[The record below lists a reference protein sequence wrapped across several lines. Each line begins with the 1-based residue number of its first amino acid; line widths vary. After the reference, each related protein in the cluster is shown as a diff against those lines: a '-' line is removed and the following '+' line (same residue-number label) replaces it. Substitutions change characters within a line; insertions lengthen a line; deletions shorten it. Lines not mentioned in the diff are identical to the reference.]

1 MFQVFSIPATIT
13 YYDICG
19 GIAGYYPIKTTAALC
34 VSGATDISGNSSLRG
49 NVSIGT
55 STTSANLFV
64 SGDCSI
70 NGNLLANRYSANSMN
85 INSIFST
92 ADVSF
97 ANRLFVARPDISLNY
112 SRLRVAPDLSSANT
126 TTALG
131 ARLTVPANITI
142 VDGSNGTV
150 YGSYLSLTNK
160 NASNF
165 YNVGKSASGIFNIV
179 NQNNAGVYIT
189 SGGTS
194 FTGTSDARLKTN
206 IVPLSTAT
214 DKIMALKPCTYQWK
228 ADVESASDPTAVN
241 THVGFIAQEVE
252 AVMPELVHPIN
263 HPAGPDYKSVN
274 TTDMIPYMVRM
285 IQENRVK
292 INTLR
297 KAIEEILHS

>member
-1 MFQVFSIPATIT
+1 
-13 YYDICG
+13 
-19 GIAGYYPIKTTAALC
+19 
-34 VSGATDISGNSSLRG
+34 VSGTTDISGNSSLRG

-70 NGNLLANRYSANSMN
+70 NGNLRVNRYSANSIN
-85 INSIFST
+85 LNSIFST
-92 ADVSF
+92 ADVSY

-214 DKIMALKPCTYQWK
+214 EKIMALKPCTYQWK

-241 THVGFIAQEVE
+241 THIGFIAQEVE
-252 AVMPELVHPIN
+252 EVMPELVHPIN

-274 TTDMIPYMVRM
+274 TTDMIPYLVRM

-292 INTLR
+292 IDTLR
-297 KAIEEILHS
+297 KEIEELLHP